1 MRSKVERPAI
11 KPILKR
17 VGRQWS
23 SVGRFL
29 MAYGPAHKSPVSSK
43 STRSAPESPM
53 WRKIRL
59 GAENARPVAFQRSE
73 GHRRSGTSVG
83 CETIGQIFSNSIF
96 GGGLWISRVRKRSS
110 H

>member
-29 MAYGPAHKSPVSSK
+29 MAYRPAHESPVSSK

-73 GHRRSGTSVG
+73 GHRRKGRLTDFRG
-83 CETIGQIFSNSIF
+83 IPEFLSISDF
-96 GGGLWISRVRKRSS
+96 GGGL
-110 H
+110 